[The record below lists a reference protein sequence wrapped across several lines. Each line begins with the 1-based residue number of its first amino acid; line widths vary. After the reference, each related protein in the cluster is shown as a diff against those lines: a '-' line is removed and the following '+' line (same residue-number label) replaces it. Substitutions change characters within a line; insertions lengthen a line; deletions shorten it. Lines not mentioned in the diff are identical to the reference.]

1 MARFGPG
8 ARRWLAGLSV
18 ALFLV
23 VLLVGVPGLW
33 RWLDR
38 APLLG
43 AVSTAVPSEG
53 DTAWGRLYTA
63 AYVSSLTPA
72 LAAVGAYLLW
82 TVRCGPGKRMPT
94 LLLVAIGVLVV
105 VQCAFVT
112 AGWGEPATGNALG
125 ESLDPAGISLWGHDV
140 IERGWYVGYAALA
153 AGLGSAVF
161 ASTRAARPHAWF
173 AALLIP
179 AAVLPWLLLSGQHLP
194 WP

>member
-1 MARFGPG
+1 M
-8 ARRWLAGLSV
+8 SV
-18 ALFLV
+18 VLFFV
-23 VLLVGVPGLW
+23 VLLVGVPVLW

-43 AVSTAVPSEG
+43 AVSTAVPAEG
-53 DTAWGRLYTA
+53 HTAWGRLYTVT
-63 AYVSSLTPA
+63 YVSSLAPA

-94 LLLVAIGVLVV
+94 LLLVSIGVLAV

-112 AGWGEPATGNALG
+112 AGWGEPTTGKALG
-125 ESLDPAGISLWGHDV
+125 ERLDRAGISLWAHDV

-153 AGLGSAVF
+153 AGFGSAVF

-173 AALLIP
+173 AVLLIP
-179 AAVLPWLLLSGQHLP
+179 ATVLPWLLLSGGHLSLP
-194 WP
+194 